1 MPPQGCCLHPGPW
14 GLPGVSPV
22 AGLGAPRGGAVA
34 PERHQQ
40 GSQDDQL
47 RTRLCGFW
55 MQCETSRSEG
65 RKGCFSEPGVLGR
78 LGVPGASFIR
88 LCRCATHSTSEG
100 LPPSQSRPQCKRERP
115 CESKLH
121 CPSLPCRAR
130 LWVSFSKVSRSC
142 GCKRPDASSEG
153 AVGTVRFPALTSC

>member
-1 MPPQGCCLHPGPW
+1 MPPQGCRLHPGPW

-22 AGLGAPRGGAVA
+22 AGLGAPRGGGVA

-65 RKGCFSEPGVLGR
+65 RRGCFSEPGVLGR
-78 LGVPGASFIR
+78 LGGAWCPLHQTLPVHHPFHFGGSPSFPVK
-88 LCRCATHSTSEG
+88 A
-100 LPPSQSRPQCKRERP
+100 
-115 CESKLH
+115 
-121 CPSLPCRAR
+121 
-130 LWVSFSKVSRSC
+130 
-142 GCKRPDASSEG
+142 
-153 AVGTVRFPALTSC
+153 AV